1 MVKSPVMNTFKAEL
15 VNTAATNIA
24 PETRKASFKLSKTIK
39 IDFLKIFQDS
49 NIFNPIIF
57 IFHIWQ

>member
-24 PETRKASFKLSKTIK
+24 PETRNASFKLSNTIK

-49 NIFNPIIF
+49 NIFYPIIF
-57 IFHIWQ
+57 IFHIS